1 MVSGRKEVF
10 ETRMGRKLA
19 ALGIAACCALPLG
32 ASAQDSGTIK
42 MKQMK
47 QPTGWF
53 GVRINDQMTFDE
65 HGNAFFDSYPVVTA
79 VDSGS
84 PAARSGVRPGD
95 VLMTFN
101 SHDMRG
107 GSVDL
112 AKWLKAGAPFVLK
125 VRRNDGT
132 RVIKGTLA
140 RRPDNWDPQVVVDL
154 KLPQIMELK
163 KGTLSNLPRE
173 RVRGG
178 VVGVGSGRVPS
189 PEPFTVLAPAL
200 GYGAPVYP
208 FAGLE
213 FTDLNMDLRE
223 ALGVRADGVFVT
235 NVVDGSPARNAGLRG
250 GDIILRANGTRISS
264 PIDLVQAI
272 KTADDVDRRLELQV
286 MRQHRLRMLTLGW

>member
-1 MVSGRKEVF
+1 MF
-10 ETRMGRKLA
+10 ETRIGQKLA
-19 ALGIAACCALPLG
+19 ALGIAACCTLPLG
-32 ASAQDSGTIK
+32 ASAQDSGAIK

-65 HGNAFFDSYPVVTA
+65 HGNAFFDSYPVVAA

-107 GSVDL
+107 GAVDL
-112 AKWLKAGAPFVLK
+112 AKWLKVGAPFVLK

-132 RVIKGTLA
+132 RVIRGTLG
-140 RRPDNWDPQVVVDL
+140 RRPTNWDPGLSVVLTVPEMLDL
-154 KLPQIMELK
+154 KK
-163 KGTLSNLPRE
+163 RTLSNVPPE
-173 RVRGG
+173 RGG
-178 VVGVGSGRVPS
+178 GMVRVGTGKVPS

-213 FTDLNMDLRE
+213 FTDLNPDLRE
-223 ALGVRADGVFVT
+223 ALGVKSDGVFVT
-235 NVVDGSPARNAGLRG
+235 NVVEGSPARNSGLRG

-286 MRQHRLRMLTLGW
+286 MRQHRLRTLTLGW

>member
-1 MVSGRKEVF
+1 MQTPRNASQF
-10 ETRMGRKLA
+10 M
-19 ALGIAACCALPLG
+19 ALVAFLALPLEVH
-32 ASAQDSGTIK
+32 AQRTK
-42 MKQMK
+42 VVVA

-53 GVRINDQMTFDE
+53 GVRISDE
-65 HGNAFFDSYPVVTA
+65 ATIDPGGNAFFDSYPIVTG
-79 VDSGS
+79 VDSLS
-84 PAARSGVRPGD
+84 PAAKAGVRPGD
-95 VLMTFN
+95 VLLSFN

-286 MRQHRLRMLTLGW
+286 MRQHRLRTLTLGW